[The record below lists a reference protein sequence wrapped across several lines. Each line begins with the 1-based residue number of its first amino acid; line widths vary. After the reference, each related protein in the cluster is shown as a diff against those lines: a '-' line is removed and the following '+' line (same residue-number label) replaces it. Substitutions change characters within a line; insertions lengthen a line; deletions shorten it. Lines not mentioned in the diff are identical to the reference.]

1 MRSRPMKSD
10 EGARREIQMLRER
23 ISRLSA
29 ASVRISSSLD
39 VETVL
44 REIVGSARSLT
55 GARYGAITTVDDAGK
70 LQDFVASG
78 FSPDQYQEMLGWAD
92 GRGFFEHLRDLEV
105 PLRRADFAGYVRS
118 LGYTPIPVLSRS
130 LQATPMRHRG
140 QRLGTFCLSE
150 KEGAGE
156 FTSEDEELLVLFA
169 SQAAAAVANARAH
182 RDEQRAR
189 ARVEALVD
197 TSPVGVAMFDASTGQ
212 LVSVNRE
219 TKRIFES
226 LRTPGEPT
234 EQLLEVVRCRLADG
248 RELALDELPLAQELT
263 SASTIR
269 GEEIEVS
276 VPDGR
281 RVTVLLNVTPIEA
294 DGKVESVVV
303 TFQDLAP
310 LRELDRQRTE
320 FVSLVSHELRAP
332 LTSIKGST
340 ARLLDAPREL
350 DRAEMREFHRIIDE
364 QAEHMY
370 GLIGDLLDAGRID
383 TGTLSVSPEPCE
395 VARLVEQARNTFVGG
410 GGRHAVLIDLPAGL
424 PLVMTDRRRIVQVL
438 NNLFAN
444 AARHAPESS
453 PIRVAAVRDGVHVAV
468 SVVDEGSGIV
478 PEQLPHL
485 FRKYS
490 GVVAGGQGS
499 GLRGGLGL
507 AICKG
512 LVEAHGGRI
521 WAESAGLGHGTRVTF
536 TVPVSEQ
543 ANAGRDTG
551 ASDSHKP
558 DQERDP
564 VPILVVDDDPQT
576 LRHVRDT
583 LTQAG
588 YAAIVTGDHR
598 ELPRIIRAEQP
609 QLVLLDLMLPET
621 DGIELMASVPELA
634 DLPVI
639 FLSVYGRDETVAR
652 ALEAGAADYIVKPFS
667 PTELIARIRAELR
680 RRTEPDAFVLGDLTI
695 RYEQR
700 RVSVAG
706 EDVELT
712 ATEFDLLRALSLNAG
727 RVSTYAALLRKVW
740 ARRKGGDSKLVRVFI
755 KQLRKKL
762 RDDPNEPTYIFT
774 ERGVGYRMPRPDGR

>member
-1 MRSRPMKSD
+1 MKSKN
-10 EGARREIQMLRER
+10 GPRREIETLRER

-44 REIVGSARSLT
+44 REIVGSARALT
-55 GARYGAITTVDDAGK
+55 GARYGAITTVDEAGE

-78 FSPDQYQEMLGWAD
+78 FSPDQYQEMLGWPD
-92 GRGFFEHLRDLEV
+92 GPGFFEHLRDLEG
-105 PLRRADFAGYVRS
+105 PLRQADFAGYVRT
-118 LGYTPIPVLSRS
+118 LGYTTIPVLRRS

-169 SQAAAAVANARAH
+169 SQAATAIANARAH

-189 ARVEALVD
+189 ARLEALLD
-197 TSPVGVAMFDASTGQ
+197 TSPVGVALFDVSTGH
-212 LVSVNRE
+212 LVSSNRE
-219 TKRIFES
+219 AKRIAGS
-226 LRTPGEPT
+226 LRTPGEPM
-234 EQLLEVVRCRLADG
+234 EQLVQKLRCRLADG
-248 RELALDELPLAQELT
+248 REVTLDELRLVQEST
-263 SASTIR
+263 SATTMR
-269 GEEIEVS
+269 GEEVELS

-281 RVTVLLNVTPIEA
+281 RLTTLINVTPIQANGE
-294 DGKVESVVV
+294 VESVVV
-303 TFQDLAP
+303 TIQDLAP
-310 LRELDRQRTE
+310 LRELERQRTE

-340 ARLLDAPREL
+340 ARLLDEPREL

-364 QAEHMY
+364 QAEQMY

-383 TGTLSVSPEPCE
+383 SGTLSVSPEPSE
-395 VARLVEQARNTFVGG
+395 VARLVEQARNTFLGG
-410 GGRHAVLIDLPAGL
+410 GGRHTVLVDLPFAL

-453 PIRVAAVRDGVHVAV
+453 PIRVAAVREGVHVAV
-468 SVVDEGSGIV
+468 SVVDQGSGV
-478 PEQLPHL
+478 APEQLPHL
-485 FRKYS
+485 FRKYA
-490 GVVAGGQGS
+490 GAVAGDQRS
-499 GLRGGLGL
+499 GLAGGLGL

-521 WAESAGLGHGTRVTF
+521 WAESAGLGQGTKVTF
-536 TVPVSEQ
+536 TIPVSEQ
-543 ANAGRDTG
+543 TDEGHDGGAAGAQSPAR
-551 ASDSHKP
+551 
-558 DQERDP
+558 ERDA
-564 VPILVVDDDPQT
+564 VSILAVDDDPQT

-588 YAAIVTGDHR
+588 YSAIVTGDHR
-598 ELPRIIRAEQP
+598 DLPRIIRAEQP
-609 QLVLLDLMLPET
+609 QLVLLDLMLPDT
-621 DGIELMASVPELA
+621 DGIELMERVPELA

-680 RRTEPDAFVLGDLTI
+680 RRAEPDAFVLGDLVI

-740 ARRKGGDSKLVRVFI
+740 ARREGGDSKLVRVFI

-762 RDDPNEPTYIFT
+762 RDDPNEAAYIFT
-774 ERGVGYRMPRPDGR
+774 ERGVGYRMPRPDSR